1 MPFNSWNEV
10 ENRLADPKPFT
21 AQEIRELLPYMNQ
34 ITETGMRRLN
44 AHLALQ
50 NLEALQKF
58 EQSSSKLT
66 KWLIGLTV
74 VLLILT
80 IVIAFYT
87 IVLARKESS
96 LAESHQRFTHIGTT
110 ALGNYVTYVMFD
122 SKTAQACWGGP
133 PGPYTIVSPDGKQQ
147 QETNRANIPFCKDL
161 K

>member
-1 MPFNSWNEV
+1 MPINSWQEA
-10 ENRLADPKPFT
+10 EKRLGDPAPLSLE
-21 AQEIRELLPYMNQ
+21 EIRELFPYMNQ
-34 ITETGMRRLN
+34 VGETAMRRLI
-44 AHLALQ
+44 LQ
-50 NLEALQKF
+50 NLQALQKF
-58 EQSSSKLT
+58 EQSSGKLT

-74 VLLILT
+74 VLVILT

-87 IVLARKESS
+87 VVLARKELCIS
-96 LAESHQRFTHIGTT
+96 ESHQRFTHIGTT

-122 SKTAQACWGGP
+122 NKTGQACWGGP